1 MQTDVIQNT
10 IIPGL
15 VNGDTQ
21 LEIAKRAGCHNSTI
35 SRWKDKLADQIELFQ
50 LQLIEQSGQKT
61 IDNITNTINRA
72 NTVLSNDQIDS
83 KQLSDYKDL
92 LQLSH
97 KKEVLVAQSMGVLP
111 SNTQS
116 ITINNLLSVHTGPSV
131 SDIQRI
137 QELIT
142 MRQEQDIVDI
152 DPESVSSKGDNIQSV
167 NSRD

>member
-1 MQTDVIQNT
+1 MNSEAVLNT
-10 IIPGL
+10 ILPAL
-15 VNGDTQ
+15 VNGESQTD
-21 LEIAKRAGCHNSTI
+21 IARKAGCSQPTI
-35 SRWKDKLADQIELFQ
+35 SRWKDKFADHIEHFQ
-50 LQLIEQSGQKT
+50 LQLIEQSGQAT
-61 IDNITNTINRA
+61 VDNITNTIGRA
-72 NTVLSNDQIDS
+72 NSILSNPQIKSID
-83 KQLSDYKDL
+83 LAAFKDL

-142 MRQEQDIVDI
+142 MRQEQDIIDV
-152 DPESVSSKGDNIQSV
+152 DPESVSSKGDDPQSV
-167 NSRD
+167 NSGD